1 MKTLSHTRYR
11 WGLLILLVLLA
22 SCAPLPTPGPTPT
35 PTRTPFP
42 TATPTPSPTPTP
54 LPTPTPAFPVTVSCA
69 AGVPASACAILK
81 ARVEA
86 TPAYFRWINA
96 AEVAEVLLQTGADPG
111 AYQQGQW
118 TFAVAAPFFTLDEGT
133 TLADLQATWQ
143 GTPAGLWT
151 AHPLLLTEDA
161 ADALRGLL
169 GAPAANVYTLV
180 APDALLTEVESRN
193 AWTIMPFDEL
203 NPRWKVLRL
212 DGISLLEKTSGAATY
227 PLMIPLMLDSST
239 RRETLELLD
248 LPAKALVNRDE
259 EAMTLVVMT
268 GVTAMTRGTSRLME
282 NKGVTYIA
290 EDVQDWLVNA
300 DITHISNEL
309 SYLSNHT
316 PEPGGTMSLASHD
329 KYIEALEFVGADVI
343 ELTGNHLVDRGIEP
357 LRRTLQMYRDRGWKW
372 FGGGENYTDARQPA
386 LFENGPNKIA
396 FIGCNSVDNPYDWAT
411 DELPGVFSCRQ
422 TDRKALDP
430 EDLAY
435 LEITIAD
442 LRSQGYNVIFTVQE
456 YETESYTPFA
466 GQVSDFRT
474 FADLGPV
481 YVQGSQAHQPQTME
495 FYGNTFIH
503 YGLGNLFFDQ
513 MWNEGRQGFV
523 NRLVFYNNRLLSIE
537 LLPTW
542 IEEYGRPRPMI
553 DGDPIPAADR
563 RQFLEMIFAL
573 RP

>member
-1 MKTLSHTRYR
+1 MRTLSHTLQR
-11 WGLLILLVLLA
+11 WGLLLLLALLV
-22 SCAPLPTPGPTPT
+22 SCAPLSTPGPTPT

-54 LPTPTPAFPVTVSCA
+54 LPTPTPAFPVKVSCA
-69 AGVPASACAILK
+69 AGVPAPACAILK

-86 TPAYFRWINA
+86 TPAYFVWIDA
-96 AEVAEVLLQTGADPG
+96 PEVAEVLLQTGADS
-111 AYQQGQW
+111 ATYQQGQW
-118 TFAVAAPFFTLDEGT
+118 TFAIAAPFFTADAEVA
-133 TLADLQATWQ
+133 LADLQTTWQ
-143 GTPAGLWT
+143 GTPAGPWIN
-151 AHPLLLTEDA
+151 HPLLLTENTA
-161 ADALRGLL
+161 NALRGLL
-169 GAPAANVYTLV
+169 GAPAENAYTVV
-180 APDALLTEVESRN
+180 AQDELLAEAESRN
-193 AWTIMPFDEL
+193 GWTIIPFDEL
-203 NPRWKVLRL
+203 TPRWKALRV
-212 DGISLLEKTSGAATY
+212 DGISLLEKTSAVENY
-227 PLMIPLMLDSST
+227 PLVIPLVLDSST
-239 RRETLELLD
+239 RRETLELLE
-248 LPAKALVNRDE
+248 LPSKAFVNRDA
-259 EAMTLVVMT
+259 EAMTLVAMT

-282 NKGVTYIA
+282 NKGVTYITQ
-290 EDVQDWLVNA
+290 DVRDWLVNA

-316 PEPGGTMSLASHD
+316 PEPGGSMSLASHD
-329 KYIEALEFVGADVI
+329 KYIEALEAIGTDVI

-372 FGGGENYTDARQPA
+372 YGGGENYTDARQPA
-386 LFENGPNKIA
+386 LFELGPNKIA

-422 TDRKALDP
+422 TDSKALDP
-430 EDLAY
+430 TDLAY
-435 LEITIAD
+435 LETTIAG

-466 GQVSDFRT
+466 GQVNDFHT

-495 FYGNTFIH
+495 FYGDTFIH

-523 NRLVFYNNRLLSIE
+523 NRLVFYDNRLLNIE

-553 DGDPIPAADR
+553 EGDPIPAADR
-563 RQFLEMIFAL
+563 RQFLEMIFSL

>member
-1 MKTLSHTRYR
+1 MRTLSRTLQR
-11 WGLLILLVLLA
+11 WGLLVLLA
-22 SCAPLPTPGPTPT
+22 LLVSCTPLSTPGPTPT

-54 LPTPTPAFPVTVSCA
+54 LPTPTPAFPVKVSCA
-69 AGVPASACAILK
+69 AGVPAPACAILK
-81 ARVEA
+81 VRVET
-86 TPAYFRWINA
+86 TPAYFVWIDA
-96 AEVAEVLLQTGADPG
+96 PEVAEVLLQTGADSA

-118 TFAVAAPFFTLDEGT
+118 TFAIAAPFFTADYEVA
-133 TLADLQATWQ
+133 LADLQATWQ
-143 GTPAGLWT
+143 GTPSGPWIN
-151 AHPLLLTEDA
+151 HPLLLTENTA
-161 ADALRGLL
+161 NALRGLL
-169 GAPAANVYTLV
+169 GAPAENAYTLV
-180 APDALLTEVESRN
+180 AQDKLLTEAESRN
-193 AWTIMPFDEL
+193 GWTILPFDEL
-203 NPRWKVLRL
+203 TPRWKALRV
-212 DGISLLEKTSGAATY
+212 DGISLLEKTSAVENY
-227 PLMIPLMLDSST
+227 PLVIPLVLDSPT
-239 RRETLELLD
+239 RRETLELLE
-248 LPAKALVNRDE
+248 LPAKAFVNRDA
-259 EAMTLVVMT
+259 EAMTLVAMT

-282 NKGVTYIA
+282 NKGVTYITQ
-290 EDVQDWLVNA
+290 DVRDWLVNA
-300 DITHISNEL
+300 DIAHISNEL

-316 PEPGGTMSLASHD
+316 PEPGGSMSLASHD
-329 KYIEALEFVGADVI
+329 KYIEALEDIGADVI

-372 FGGGENYTDARQPA
+372 YGGGENYTDARQPA
-386 LFENGPNKIA
+386 LFELGPNKIA

-430 EDLAY
+430 TDLAY
-435 LEITIAD
+435 LETTIAG

-456 YETESYTPFA
+456 YETESYTPFT
-466 GQVSDFRT
+466 GQVNDFRT

-495 FYGNTFIH
+495 FYGDTFIH

-523 NRLVFYNNRLLSIE
+523 NRLVFYNNRLLNIE

-553 DGDPIPAADR
+553 EGDPIPAADR
-563 RQFLEMIFAL
+563 RQFLEMIFSL